1 MSRTMFSESTNLAVK
16 RLVPIDDAMFQKI
29 CENKATIQE
38 IISTI
43 LNQNVKVI
51 SVIPQ
56 DSIGNLQ
63 GRSIRLDCLC
73 ILENGSYVNVE
84 VQKSDDDDHEE
95 RVRYNASVITANR
108 TPKGVKFKYITQV
121 IVIYITRFD
130 IFGDNLPIYHIDR
143 VVRETGKI
151 RSSGFSEIY
160 VNAAV
165 KNYENSLNTNVSDLM
180 DLFVDRNTY
189 NPEKFPNF
197 SNRKND
203 FINTEE
209 GEIEM
214 SETLEQYY
222 KQREHDYMMTL
233 LFEGVQDG
241 GVKVS
246 YAAKKAE
253 LSVAEFKKLM
263 VMKGF
268 VLPKRNSRSVA
279 SQTK

>member
-1 MSRTMFSESTNLAVK
+1 M
-16 RLVPIDDAMFQKI
+16 
-29 CENKATIQE
+29 
-38 IISTI
+38 
-43 LNQNVKVI
+43 
-51 SVIPQ
+51 
-56 DSIGNLQ
+56 
-63 GRSIRLDCLC
+63 
-73 ILENGSYVNVE
+73 
-84 VQKSDDDDHEE
+84 
-95 RVRYNASVITANR
+95 
-108 TPKGVKFKYITQV
+108 
-121 IVIYITRFD
+121 
-130 IFGDNLPIYHIDR
+130 
-143 VVRETGKI
+143 
-151 RSSGFSEIY
+151 
-160 VNAAV
+160 
-165 KNYENSLNTNVSDLM
+165 
-180 DLFVDRNTY
+180 DRNTY

-197 SNRKND
+197 SHRKNV
-203 FINTEE
+203 FINTEK